1 MVIIDG
7 NSSNI
12 FPDQAAKTAKLNLFL
27 VDLLTDKIHM
37 KRTVNHLRPYAAC
50 ARGSREELS
59 RIYMIGG

>member
-7 NSSNI
+7 YSSNT
-12 FPDQAAKTAKLNLFL
+12 FPYQAEKSGKLNLFL

-37 KRTVNHLRPYAAC
+37 KRTVNHLRQFAAC
-50 ARGSREELS
+50 ARGGREELS